1 MILSPIVEAETSLV
15 DVKRLNLSSQIQPQL
30 FLDLDITSNLELGK
44 PAKRILPAPSG
55 GEFPVCR
62 RGAEIS

>member
-1 MILSPIVEAETSLV
+1 MISPISRWHNVESPVVEAETSLV

-44 PAKRILPAPSG
+44 PARLLNQI
-55 GEFPVCR
+55 
-62 RGAEIS
+62 